1 MIEYRLILAA
11 IPSNLAMPGM
21 MVDSFGRKV
30 TGLRIALTPRCNL
43 NCIYCHHEG
52 EANPSGEISD
62 EMVASVARA
71 AAQLGVRSLKF
82 TGGEPLLRP
91 GLAKLIARMPQDL
104 DLSLTTNGI
113 FLAELAEPLAK
124 AGLDR
129 VNVSLDSLR
138 PEVYQAITGCR
149 KDDLKK
155 VLAGIDAAQ
164 AAGLEPIK
172 LNVVVLKE
180 NEAEIGDLIDFSRDR
195 GLILQLIQLMD
206 LHHSGISG
214 DIDAIEKDLASRAD
228 RMRTREMHRRKK
240 YFLDGAEV
248 EVVRP
253 MDNTEF
259 CANCTRLRV
268 TSDGRIK
275 PCLLRSD
282 NLVEIGTC
290 DCERIKELLQEAN
303 SRREPY
309 FGKERL
315 SAGRPAKVAD
325 CPRH

>member
-1 MIEYRLILAA
+1 
-11 IPSNLAMPGM
+11 MPGM

-43 NCIYCHHEG
+43 NCVYCHHEG
-52 EANPSGEISD
+52 EAKPNGEISD
-62 EMVASVARA
+62 EMVVNVAHA
-71 AAQLGVRSLKF
+71 AAALGIRSLKF
-82 TGGEPLLRP
+82 TGGEPLLRRS
-91 GLAKLIARMPQDL
+91 LAGLIAKMPQDL
-104 DLSLTTNGI
+104 DISLTTNGI
-113 FLAELAEPLAK
+113 FLAEQAGSLAE

-138 PEVYQAITGCR
+138 PEIYRSITGGR
-149 KDDLKK
+149 EGDLEK
-155 VLAGIDAAQ
+155 VLAGIDAAR
-164 AAGLEPIK
+164 AAALEPIK

-180 NEAEIGDLIDFSRDR
+180 NEAEIPDLIDFCREK
-195 GLILQLIQLMD
+195 GLILQLIELLD
-206 LHHSGISG
+206 LRHQGISG
-214 DIDAIEKDLASRAD
+214 DIDAIERHLAARAD
-228 RMRTREMHRRKK
+228 RVRVREMHRRKK

-268 TSDGRIK
+268 TSDGKIK

-290 DCERIKELLQEAN
+290 ECEKIMELLQEAN
-303 SRREPY
+303 KRREPY
-309 FGKERL
+309 FGTDRL
-315 SAGRPAKVAD
+315 QAGRSA
-325 CPRH
+325 

>member
-1 MIEYRLILAA
+1 
-11 IPSNLAMPGM
+11 MPGM
-21 MVDSFGRKV
+21 MVDSFGRVV

-43 NCIYCHHEG
+43 SCIYCHHEG
-52 EANPSGEISD
+52 EAKPNGEISD
-62 EMVASVARA
+62 EMVVSVARA
-71 AAQLGVRSLKF
+71 AALLGVRSLKF

-91 GLAKLIARMPQDL
+91 GLAGLIARMPQEL
-104 DLSLTTNGI
+104 DISLTTNGI
-113 FLAELAEPLAK
+113 FLAEQAGPLAE

-138 PEVYQAITGCR
+138 PEVYRAITAGR
-149 KDDLKK
+149 DGDLEK
-155 VLAGIDAAQ
+155 VLAGIDAAK
-164 AAGLEPIK
+164 AAGLAPIK

-180 NEAEIGDLIDFSRDR
+180 NEAEIDDLIDFCREK
-195 GLILQLIQLMD
+195 GLILQLIELLD
-206 LHHSGISG
+206 LGHLGLSGN
-214 DIDAIEKDLASRAD
+214 IDAIERQLAARAE
-228 RMRTREMHRRKK
+228 RVRTRQMHRRKK

-268 TSDGRIK
+268 TSDGKIK

-290 DCERIKELLQEAN
+290 DCEKIMGLLQEAN
-303 SRREPY
+303 ARREPY
-309 FGKERL
+309 FGKDRL
-315 SAGRPAKVAD
+315 HEDRSTIIAPIIK
-325 CPRH
+325 

>member
-1 MIEYRLILAA
+1 
-11 IPSNLAMPGM
+11 MPGM
-21 MVDSFGRKV
+21 MVDSFGRVV

-52 EANPSGEISD
+52 ETKPNGEISD

-71 AAQLGVRSLKF
+71 AAALGVRSLKF
-82 TGGEPLLRP
+82 TGGEPLLRC
-91 GLAKLIARMPQDL
+91 GLAGLIAKMPQDL
-104 DLSLTTNGI
+104 DISLTTNGI
-113 FLAELAEPLAK
+113 FLAEQAGPLAE

-138 PEVYQAITGCR
+138 PEIYRAITGGR
-149 KDDLKK
+149 EGDLEK
-155 VLAGIDAAQ
+155 VLAGIDAAR
-164 AAGLEPIK
+164 AANLAPIK

-180 NEAEIGDLIDFSRDR
+180 NEAEIPDLIDFCREK
-195 GLILQLIQLMD
+195 GLILQLIELLD
-206 LHHSGISG
+206 LHHLGLSG
-214 DIDAIEKDLASRAD
+214 DIDAIERRLAARAD
-228 RMRTREMHRRKK
+228 RVCVREMHRRKK

-268 TSDGRIK
+268 TSDGKIK

-282 NLVEIGTC
+282 NLVDIGTC
-290 DCERIKELLQEAN
+290 DCERIMQLLQEAN
-303 SRREPY
+303 KRREPY
-309 FGKERL
+309 FGKKRI
-315 SAGRPAKVAD
+315 PMK
-325 CPRH
+325 